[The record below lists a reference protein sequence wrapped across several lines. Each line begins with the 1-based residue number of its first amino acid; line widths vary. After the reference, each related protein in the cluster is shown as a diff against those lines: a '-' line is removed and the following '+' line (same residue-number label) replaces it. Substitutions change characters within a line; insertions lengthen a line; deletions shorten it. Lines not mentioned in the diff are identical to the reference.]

1 MTHTL
6 HLLSRSILAAA
17 PLLLLAAPSAHA
29 SGALATKYACAA
41 CHQADKKV
49 VGPSWKDI
57 ATKYRGQMSA
67 EALAAS
73 IKKGSTGKWG
83 PMPMPAQ
90 AHVPDADLAALAA
103 WVLSGAQ
110 P

>member
-1 MTHTL
+1 MPHNL
-6 HLLSRSILAAA
+6 QRLSRSIFAAA
-17 PLLLLAAPSAHA
+17 ALLLLAGPPAHA
-29 SGALATKYACAA
+29 SGALASKFACAA

-73 IKKGSTGKWG
+73 IKKGSSGRWG
-83 PMPMPAQ
+83 PVPMPPQ
-90 AHVPDADLAALAA
+90 AHVSDADLAALAA